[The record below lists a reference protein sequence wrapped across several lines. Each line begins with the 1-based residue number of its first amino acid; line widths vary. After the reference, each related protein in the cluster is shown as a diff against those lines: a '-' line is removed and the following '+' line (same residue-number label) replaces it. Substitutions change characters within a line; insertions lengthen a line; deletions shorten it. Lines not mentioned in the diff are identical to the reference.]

1 MAENPHAV
9 LSPSSS
15 SRWMACAGSVI
26 LEAGEPNDDN
36 EYSKEGSLAH
46 AVAAHCLEKGINAT
60 DILSLTFRGKREV
73 VPDDMRDYVQEYVD
87 YVREK
92 AEGAELMVEQ
102 GLDLSSLTGEKEAY
116 GTADAIILKDK
127 RLHLIDFKYG
137 YRSVSAQENSQ
148 LRMYGLAASD
158 VFSLLADIEEF
169 ELCIY
174 QPRIG
179 NIDSE
184 VVSIEEM
191 KKFEQKVREAAER
204 VAQARKSNS
213 LDGFLHTG
221 SQCKNCRA
229 RHKCSKLISEVQE
242 ETLVD
247 FSDETQTALP
257 EPVDLAKAGAKLE
270 LIEAWMKGVR
280 TKIEAELFSGR
291 PVKGWKL
298 VEGKKGN
305 REFIDEE
312 EVVESLGRCGIAKG
326 KLYASKLL
334 TPAKVEKLLKGNA
347 KALEVFPGLYSQ
359 KAGKPG
365 VAPRSDKRPEY
376 RLKPEDDFSEEP

>member
-1 MAENPHAV
+1 MEQ
-9 LSPSSS
+9 
-15 SRWMACAGSVI
+15 
-26 LEAGEPNDDN
+26 
-36 EYSKEGSLAH
+36 AH
-46 AVAAHCLEKGINAT
+46 
-60 DILSLTFRGKREV
+60 
-73 VPDDMRDYVQEYVD
+73 
-87 YVREK
+87 
-92 AEGAELMVEQ
+92 
-102 GLDLSSLTGEKEAY
+102 
-116 GTADAIILKDK
+116 
-127 RLHLIDFKYG
+127 
-137 YRSVSAQENSQ
+137 
-148 LRMYGLAASD
+148 
-158 VFSLLADIEEF
+158 
-169 ELCIY
+169 
-174 QPRIG
+174 
-179 NIDSE
+179 
-184 VVSIEEM
+184 
-191 KKFEQKVREAAER
+191 
-204 VAQARKSNS
+204 KSNS
-213 LDGFLHTG
+213 LDGFLQTG
-221 SQCKNCRA
+221 PQCKNCRA
-229 RHKCSKLISEVQE
+229 RHKCQKLASEVRE

-312 EVVESLGRCGIAKG
+312 EVVESLGRCGIARG
-326 KLYASKLL
+326 KLYVSKLL